1 MIGQWLKELGLE
13 HYTATFEANG
23 VDLDVLPD
31 LSEAELEQLGIA
43 LGHRKRILRAI
54 AELSSHDP
62 KAVRL
67 PPPENDRTPAPG
79 ALRRHLTVMF
89 CDLVASTALSV
100 KLDPEDF
107 SEVVRG
113 VQNACK
119 AAVLD
124 HGGSIGQYQGDGVL
138 AYFGYPQ
145 AHENDAE
152 RAARAGLEVVARIKR
167 MRLPSGENLRVRVG
181 IATGVVVVGDGTG
194 SEPGQQ
200 QVFGETP
207 NLASRL
213 QGLALP
219 NTVVVSDATRRLLST
234 LFVCEDMGARGV
246 QGLPGEVPIWQVVAQ
261 RNVESRFEATHSA
274 QITPLVG
281 RREELDK
288 LLELWSHAKG
298 GAGRIAM
305 LCGEAGI
312 GKSRISAAMIK
323 AIADEP
329 HVVMRYQCSPHHVN
343 SPFYPLITQLAHAAR
358 LEEHEPPGIKLDKL
372 ETLLRAV
379 NASQTDL
386 ALNAALLS
394 IPTGTRYPALGLTP
408 QRQKERTIAA
418 LISQLLG
425 VSRALP
431 VLALFE
437 DLHWVDPSTHEVLNR
452 AIDAIRTA
460 PVLLIATFRPEF
472 FPLWLDQSHAT
483 MVHLNRLTREQTAAM
498 LTDIT
503 RGKALPPEVFEQIQS
518 KTDGVPL
525 FVEELTKAV
534 LESGLL
540 QEEEDRF
547 VALAPLHSLA
557 IPTTLQDS
565 LTARL
570 DRLAPV
576 REIAQIGAVLGRQFP
591 HKLIA
596 AVAAVPTHRLLAALS
611 QLTAAELIF
620 RRGDPPE
627 AVYTF
632 KHALVQDAAY
642 ESLLRSKR
650 QSLHARVA
658 SVLVRTFPDI
668 IETQPELI
676 AHHLARSG
684 QVEPAIDYMLRAG
697 RRAIQRSANAE
708 AIGQLQQALELL
720 QTLSEGPDRAAKAL
734 TLEVTLG
741 QAMIASFGYAASTT
755 KEVLLHARTHI
766 NDTTE
771 PGQKFAVLYG
781 IWACYYVGSDV
792 SMQREVASEFLI
804 QAERHGDPGIL
815 CIAHRILGSTL
826 VTMGEFAIAR
836 MHLEKARA
844 LYDPEKHADLR
855 YEFGQ
860 DIGAAALC
868 YLSWVLW
875 HTGHYEDG
883 LRVASEGVARAVTLS
898 HPHTFA
904 YTICHARGLMDVFR
918 GTPDDTRAYAATVI
932 ALCDEHGFP
941 FWGAGGRILAGW
953 AATRQGQEDEGIEL
967 LRAGIAAWRKTGARL
982 WLSLFLTLEAEAHAN
997 AGRASAA
1004 RQTIEEALAIADETG
1019 EAWAIPEV
1027 LRIKAAIIRSIGD
1040 GNERD
1045 AEVIL
1050 RQALGVARAKQSR
1063 WWELCIA
1070 CDLAEL
1076 WRAQSRTAEATEL
1089 LQTILGRFT
1098 DLALAPNLRRA
1109 ATLLQEMTRSAA
1121 GTVESAGV

>member
-13 HYTATFEANG
+13 RYTAAFEANG

-31 LSEAELEQLGIA
+31 LSEAELEQLGVA
-43 LGHRKRILRAI
+43 LGDRKRIVRAV
-54 AELSSHDP
+54 ARLSSYDP
-62 KAVRL
+62 KSARL
-67 PPPENDRTPAPG
+67 SPSENDSAAAPD

-107 SEVVRG
+107 SDVVRG

-124 HGGSIGQYQGDGVL
+124 NGGSIGQYQGDGVL

-152 RAARAGLEVVARIKR
+152 RAARAGLELVERIKL
-167 MRLPSGENLRVRVG
+167 MRLPSGEELRVRVG
-181 IATGVVVVGDGTG
+181 IATGLVVVGEGTDG
-194 SEPGQQ
+194 EPGQQ

-213 QGLALP
+213 QGLAP
-219 NTVVVSDATRRLLST
+219 ANTVVVSDATRRLLGT

-246 QGLPGEVPIWQVVAQ
+246 QGLSGEVPVWQVVAQ
-261 RNVESRFEATHSA
+261 RTVESRFEAMHST
-274 QITPLVG
+274 QITPIVG
-281 RREELDK
+281 RREELDR
-288 LLELWSHAKG
+288 LRELWSRAK
-298 GAGRIAM
+298 AGMGRVAM

-312 GKSRISAAMIK
+312 GKSRISAAMIT

-329 HVVMRYQCSPHHVN
+329 HVVMRYQCSPDHVN
-343 SPFYPLITQLAHAAR
+343 SPFYPLITQYVRAAR
-358 LEEHEPPGIKLDKL
+358 LEEHDSPAVKLDKL
-372 ETLLRAV
+372 ETLLRAG
-379 NASQTDL
+379 NASPTDV
-386 ALNAALLS
+386 ALYAALLS
-394 IPTGTRYPALGLTP
+394 IPTGTRYPALDLTP

-418 LISQLLG
+418 MISQLLG
-425 VSRALP
+425 ISRALP
-431 VLALFE
+431 VLVLFE
-437 DLHWVDPSTHEVLNR
+437 DLHWIDPSTHEVVNR
-452 AIDAIRTA
+452 AIEAIRTA

-472 FPLWLDQSHAT
+472 FPFWLDQSHVT
-483 MVHLNRLTREQTAAM
+483 MVHLNRLTREQTAEM
-498 LTDIT
+498 LADIT
-503 RGKALPPEVFEQIQS
+503 HGKALPLEVFEQIQS

-540 QEEEDRF
+540 QEESDRF
-547 VALAPLHSLA
+547 VALAPLHSLT

-596 AVAAVPTHRLLAALS
+596 AVSSVPTHRLLVALS

-620 RRGDPPE
+620 RRGHPPD

-650 QSLHARVA
+650 QSLHSRVA
-658 SVLVRTFPDI
+658 SVLIQTFPDI

-676 AHHLARSG
+676 GHHLARSG

-720 QTLSEGPDRAAKAL
+720 QALTEGPERAAKAL
-734 TLEVTLG
+734 TLEMTLG
-741 QAMIASFGYAASTT
+741 QAMIASFGYAASAT
-755 KEVLLHARTHI
+755 KEVLLRARTHI

-771 PGQKFAVLYG
+771 PGQKFSVLYG

-792 SMQREVASEFLI
+792 SMQREAVSEFLVE
-804 QAERHGDPGIL
+804 AERHNDPGIL
-815 CIAHRILGSTL
+815 CIAHRIFGTTL
-826 VTMGEFAIAR
+826 VTMGEFATAR
-836 MHLEKARA
+836 LHLEKARD
-844 LYDPEKHADLR
+844 LYSPEKHADLR

-860 DIGAAALC
+860 DIGAAASC
-868 YLSWVLW
+868 YLSWALW
-875 HTGHYEDG
+875 HTGCFEDA
-883 LRVASEGVARAVTLS
+883 LKVAAEGVAWAATLS
-898 HPHTFA
+898 HPFTLA
-904 YTICHARGLMDVFR
+904 YTICHARGLMDIFR
-918 GTPDDTRAYAATVI
+918 RTPDDTRSYAATVI
-932 ALCDEHGFP
+932 ALCDEHRFP
-941 FWGAGGRILAGW
+941 FWAAGGRILDGW
-953 AATRQGQEDEGIEL
+953 AAIRQGQEDEGIEL

-982 WLSLFLTLEAEAHAN
+982 WLSLFLALEAESHAN

-1019 EAWAIPEV
+1019 EVWAVPEV
-1027 LRIKAAIIRSIGD
+1027 LRIKAAIVQSIGD
-1040 GNERD
+1040 GNDRD
-1045 AEVIL
+1045 AEMIL
-1050 RQALGVARAKQSR
+1050 QEAIGIARAKQSR

-1076 WRAQSRTAEATEL
+1076 WRVQSRTAEATEL
-1089 LQTILGRFT
+1089 LQTILDQFV
-1098 DLALAPNLRRA
+1098 DCAKASDLRRPV
-1109 ATLLQEMTRSAA
+1109 TLLQEIRRPRAS
-1121 GTVESAGV
+1121 